1 MDIFRSG
8 NGTRGKTKPWET
20 KAGPCPWFVEQRTAV
35 RRSES
40 RSGKNEEDLE
50 KGYGGMGE

>member
-20 KAGPCPWFVEQRTAV
+20 EAGPCPWFVEQRTAV

-40 RSGKNEEDLE
+40 RSGKNEKDLE
-50 KGYGGMGE
+50 KGYGAMGE